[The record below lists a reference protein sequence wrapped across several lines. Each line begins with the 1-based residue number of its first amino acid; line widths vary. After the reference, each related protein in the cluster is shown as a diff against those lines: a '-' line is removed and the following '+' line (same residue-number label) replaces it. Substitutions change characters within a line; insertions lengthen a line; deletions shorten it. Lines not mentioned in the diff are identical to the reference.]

1 MTTQRYYIVVDN
13 LAKARGSVGEL
24 SYTGESPDD
33 FAAELQRALRSPGL
47 FQQWKALQPDPDAI
61 DDSLGQSD
69 ASATVSAKTDRRAL
83 RRHRDHVAAAFDPET
98 SPVAAHRPTLDAARR
113 HPRLIRSVSC
123 IFPHR

>member
-69 ASATVSAKTDRRAL
+69 ASATVSAKQTDVHCDVTVTTSLPHSILKHRLSLLIGRHWTL
-83 RRHRDHVAAAFDPET
+83 RDVTHA
-98 SPVAAHRPTLDAARR
+98 
-113 HPRLIRSVSC
+113 
-123 IFPHR
+123 